1 MVTKGKTGNIHGV
14 EVKARAGAQTPTVK
28 VNAGSVEGRRA
39 IIKAAKTVYDQHQA
53 VIQALANR

>member
-14 EVKARAGAQTPTVK
+14 VVKARLHTQQPTVT
-28 VNAGSVEGRRA
+28 VNTSSADGRKA
-39 IIKAAKTVYDQHQA
+39 VINAAKLVYEQHQA

>member
-14 EVKARAGAQTPTVK
+14 EVKARQHAQQPTVK
-28 VNAGSVEGRRA
+28 VNAGSADGRKA
-39 IIKAAKTVYDQHQA
+39 VINAAKHVYEQHHA